1 MSKKRCESKKS
12 KKEIVTK
19 GEKRNKHL
27 AIIVVSVVIAA
38 LVAYIFVF
46 SGKSLDGKTQ
56 SIDVSHD
63 VVKIPLEK
71 VSDGIAR
78 FFHYTIGGKDIK
90 FFVLKSSDGVIR
102 AAFDTCD
109 VCYPKKKGYRQEGD
123 FMVCNNCGQMF
134 ESVLINVRKGGC
146 NPVPLDR
153 TVEGRN
159 LVIKVADI
167 QRGAFY
173 F

>member
-1 MSKKRCESKKS
+1 MSKKCCETKKS
-12 KKEIVTK
+12 KKEIVTGGK
-19 GEKRNKHL
+19 KNSKHV

-38 LVAYIFVF
+38 LVTYSFVF
-46 SGKSLDGKTQ
+46 SGKSLEGKIQ
-56 SIDVSHD
+56 SINVSHED
-63 VVKIPLEK
+63 VKIPLAK
-71 VSDGIAR
+71 VNDGTAR
-78 FFHYTIGGKDIK
+78 FFHYSIGGKDIK

-109 VCYPKKKGYRQEGD
+109 VCYPEKEGYRQEGD
-123 FMVCNNCGQMF
+123 FMVCNNCGQRF

-153 TVEGRN
+153 TVEGSN

>member
-1 MSKKRCESKKS
+1 MSKECCGSKKS
-12 KKEIVTK
+12 KKEIVTG

-27 AIIVVSVVIAA
+27 VTIVVSVVIAA

-46 SGKSLDGKTQ
+46 NGKSLDGKTQ
-56 SIDVSHD
+56 SINVSHEA
-63 VVKIPLEK
+63 VKIPLEK
-71 VSDGIAR
+71 VSDGTAQ
-78 FFHYTIGGKDIK
+78 FFYYTIGGKDIK

-109 VCYPKKKGYRQEGD
+109 VCYPEKKGYRQEGD
-123 FMVCNNCGQMF
+123 FMVCNNCGQKF
-134 ESVLINVRKGGC
+134 QSILINVRKGGC

-153 TVEGRN
+153 TVEGSN
-159 LVIKVADI
+159 VVIKVADI
-167 QRGAFY
+167 QKGAFY

>member
-1 MSKKRCESKKS
+1 MSKKSRGSRKS
-12 KKEIVTK
+12 KKEIVTE

-27 AIIVVSVVIAA
+27 LIIVVGVLIAA
-38 LVAYIFVF
+38 IVAYIFVF
-46 SGKSLDGKTQ
+46 SGKNLDGNTQ
-56 SIDVSHD
+56 SINVSHED
-63 VVKIPLEK
+63 VKIPLEK
-71 VSDGIAR
+71 VSDGTAR

-90 FFVLKSSDGVIR
+90 FFVLKSSDGIIR

-109 VCYPKKKGYRQEGD
+109 VCYPEKKGYRQEGD
-123 FMVCNNCGQMF
+123 FMVCNNCGQRF

-146 NPVPLDR
+146 NPAPLYR
-153 TVEGRN
+153 TVEGGN

>member
-1 MSKKRCESKKS
+1 MSKKCSKSKKS
-12 KKEIVTK
+12 KKEIVTG

-56 SIDVSHD
+56 SINVSHED
-63 VVKIPLEK
+63 VKIPLEK
-71 VSDGIAR
+71 VSDGTAR

-109 VCYPKKKGYRQEGD
+109 VCYPEKKGYRQEGD
-123 FMVCNNCGQMF
+123 FMICNNCGQRF

-153 TVEGRN
+153 TVEGSN
-159 LVIKVADI
+159 LIIKVADI
-167 QRGAFY
+167 QRGTFY